1 MIQTDVLFQFVM
13 QTVFMGCAQV
23 QTSVHVKLVGKISF
37 LFIFVKLVKLKKESN
52 FMFLDVS
59 FILVV

>member
-13 QTVFMGCAQV
+13 QTVFMGCVQV

-37 LFIFVKLVKLKKESN
+37 LFIFVKLVKN
-52 FMFLDVS
+52 FKFLDVS